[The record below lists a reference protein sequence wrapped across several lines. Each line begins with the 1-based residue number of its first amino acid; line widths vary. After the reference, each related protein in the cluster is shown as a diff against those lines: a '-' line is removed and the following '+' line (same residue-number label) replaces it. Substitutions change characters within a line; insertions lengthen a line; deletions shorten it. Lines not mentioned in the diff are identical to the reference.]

1 MWPTILII
9 FAVVVIALIAF
20 IASRPSQYR
29 VERSTTISASP
40 DVVFAQVNDLRKWEA
55 WSPWARKDPNAKMTY
70 EGPAEGARS
79 VMSWDGNKE
88 VGAGRMTILDSKPNE
103 SVRIKLEFFKPFAGL
118 ATANFSFQPQADGT
132 KVSWSMLGESN
143 FLGKAICLVMDMDK
157 MIGGDFEKGLAGM
170 KAVSES
176 AVVLK

>member
-9 FAVVVIALIAF
+9 LAVAIAGLLAL

-29 VERSTTISASP
+29 VERSATISTPP
-40 DVVFAQVNDLRKWEA
+40 DVVFAQVNELRKWEA
-55 WSPWARKDPNAKMTY
+55 WSPWAKKDPNAKMTY
-70 EGPAEGARS
+70 QGPAEGAGS

-88 VGAGRMTILDSKPNE
+88 VGSGRMTILESKPHE

-118 ATANFSFQPQADGT
+118 ATASFSFQPQADGT
-132 KVSWSMLGESN
+132 KVTWGMVGESN

-170 KAVSES
+170 KSVSES
-176 AVVLK
+176 QVVLK